1 MYIVEGDKILEIS
14 CTDQQYRVL
23 IRQENITKLY
33 CNKNIVSFDVTKERY
48 MEGYEYRYE
57 TGKIEK
63 IQLTIAA

>member
-1 MYIVEGDKILEIS
+1 MAKTVQDIMD
-14 CTDQQYRVL
+14 L
-23 IRQENITKLY
+23 IQQENITKLY